1 MNILPSFSDLTY
13 FIEAAQT
20 KNLSRAAERLGIT
33 QPSLSLA
40 IKRLEDSLG
49 VPLFIRSRKGV
60 ELTKAGKDLVG
71 RGRVLLLNWEQLRS
85 EVTKK
90 STGVSGEYVIGCHAS
105 VALYSLPNFLPQ
117 LVQDHPDLELKLVH
131 DLSRKI
137 TEKVI
142 SFEVDFGIVVNP
154 VSHPDLV
161 IKPLCKDDVSFWT
174 SSKPTANQVLD
185 METGVLLCDLN
196 LTQVKKLLS
205 DLQKKK
211 QGFKR
216 IIQSCNLEVIAE
228 MTAAGVGVGILP
240 TRVATRD
247 SVHGLKPLKGK
258 LPIFK
263 DDICLVYRAD
273 AQKNQGSKVL
283 IEAIKNAF

>member
-1 MNILPSFSDLTY
+1 MHILPSFNDLTY

-71 RGRVLLLNWEQLRS
+71 RGRILLLNWEQLRA
-85 EVTKK
+85 EVVKK
-90 STGVSGEYVIGCHAS
+90 SSGVSGEYVIGCHPS
-105 VALYSLPNFLPQ
+105 VALYSLPSFLPKLIQ
-117 LVQDHPDLELKLVH
+117 GHPDLEVKLVH

-142 SFEVDFGIVVNP
+142 SFEIDFGIVVNP
-154 VSHPDLV
+154 VSHPELV
-161 IKPLCKDDVSFWT
+161 IKQLCKDDVMFWT
-174 SSKPTANQVLD
+174 AAKPTTSQKIDQN
-185 METGVLLCDLN
+185 TGVLLCDLN
-196 LTQVKKLLS
+196 LTQVKKMMS
-205 DLQKKK
+205 DLQKKNMV
-211 QGFKR
+211 FNR
-216 IIQSCNLEVIAE
+216 VIQSTNLEVIAE
-228 MTAAGVGVGILP
+228 MVAAGVGIGILP

-247 SVHGLKPLKGK
+247 AGHRLKPVKGS
-258 LPIFK
+258 LPVFK
-263 DDICLVYRAD
+263 DNICLVYRAD
-273 AQKNQGSKVL
+273 TQKNQGSKVF
-283 IEAIKNAF
+283 IEAIKSAF